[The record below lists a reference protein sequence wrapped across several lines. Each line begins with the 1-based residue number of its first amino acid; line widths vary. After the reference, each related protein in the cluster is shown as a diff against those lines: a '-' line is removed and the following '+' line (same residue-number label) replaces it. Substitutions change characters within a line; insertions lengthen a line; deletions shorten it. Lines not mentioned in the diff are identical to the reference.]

1 MKNNWKGRMG
11 FKILALVAAT
21 LTGFATILGGI
32 MMIAS
37 IGMRSEY
44 GNHTDAM
51 AEEMQETM
59 LSHYTAYLVENAKAD
74 NGESWDALEGS
85 SLSYAVEQITF
96 NVSGQEETFHVD
108 RQNAFIY
115 GDEKLIQWLQE
126 GNHKDASGVYQNVY
140 CAENT
145 YNYNI
150 DSWRSM
156 LTDVVYRHTNDSLED
171 ELYLSENAGGDVLQ
185 YYSYDEDAEDEVED
199 IVTDD
204 TSVSSTDL
212 DAMSGSESNTDE
224 NAGNDANALIKGEIP
239 PEGTYVFY
247 RVYSIPDLAKA
258 FQAASG
264 TSSLTDEQM
273 EMVKPGYDEL
283 ATTAIGRLNYGQS
296 VQSAVYLKNIPTLL
310 SRLQKEA
317 DSVTFADG
325 QSDYLWIPYVLVSML
340 STMQKIYLP
349 VFLIA
354 LILFIISFVFLMT
367 MSGHRREDD
376 EIHLRLV
383 DRMPYVIYATLAF
396 LGVSVGVVGNVGI
409 VALYY
414 ESVLG
419 EAEMITLSIVVACL
433 WQLLALAFSM
443 STASRIKSGQF
454 WKHTLLHYIVALVR
468 HWLIDPVK
476 NLNRMIRENVN
487 LSVRLAVGLLILG
500 FLELFVLAA
509 FGMMGAG
516 FFFFFLYKIVETF
529 VIYYLVLMAKKLK
542 DGGKRVANGNYDQPI
557 DTRHMIAPLK
567 EHGEDINHVGEGIA
581 LAVADQMKSE
591 RLKTELITNVSHDIK
606 TPLTSIINYVD
617 LIKKEEVSEPKVR
630 EYVDV
635 LDRQSARLKKLIE
648 DLLEASKASTGNVEM
663 HMEAC
668 DAAVMIA
675 QVVGEY
681 QDKLQKQDIEI
692 VVNEAKNPANIMA
705 DGRHLWRVFDNI
717 MSNICKY
724 TQDHTRVYVN
734 VEDAGAEVRMIFK
747 NISKYP
753 LNITSDEL
761 MERFVRGDASRNT
774 EGHGLGLSIA
784 SSLTSLMDGQ
794 LTIDIDGDLFK
805 ITVAMKK
812 QA

>member
-1 MKNNWKGRMG
+1 MG

>member
-1 MKNNWKGRMG
+1 MG
-11 FKILALVAAT
+11 FKILALVAAI

-51 AEEMQETM
+51 AEEMQKTM

-156 LTDVVYRHTNDSLED
+156 LTDAVYRHTNDSLED

-185 YYSYDEDAEDEVED
+185 YYSYDKDAEDEVED

-204 TSVSSTDL
+204 TSVSSTEP

-247 RVYSIPDLAKA
+247 RVYTIPDLAKA

-264 TSSLTDEQM
+264 NSSLTDEQM

-396 LGVSVGVVGNVGI
+396 LGVSIGVVGNVGI

-668 DAAVMIA
+668 DAVVMIA

-734 VEDAGAEVRMIFK
+734 VEDAGDQVRMIFK

>member
-1 MKNNWKGRMG
+1 MG
-11 FKILALVAAT
+11 FKILALVAVT

-37 IGMRSEY
+37 IGLRSEY
-44 GNHTDAM
+44 GNHTDDAM
-51 AEEMQETM
+51 VQEMQEVM
-59 LSHYTAYLVENAKAD
+59 LAHYTAYLVENAKEN
-74 NGESWDALEGS
+74 NGTSWDALEGS

-204 TSVSSTDL
+204 TSDSSTDL
-212 DAMSGSESNTDE
+212 DAMSGFESNTDE

-247 RVYSIPDLAKA
+247 RVYTIPDLAKA

-296 VQSAVYLKNIPTLL
+296 VQSDVYLKNIPTLL

-509 FGMMGAG
+509 SGMMGAG

>member
-11 FKILALVAAT
+11 VKILALVAAT
-21 LTGFATILGGI
+21 LTGLATILGGI
-32 MMIAS
+32 MMIVS
-37 IGMRSEY
+37 IGLRSEY

-51 AEEMQETM
+51 AQEMQENM
-59 LSHYTAYLVENAKAD
+59 LANYTAYLVENAKTD
-74 NGESWDALEGS
+74 NGDSWDALEGS

-96 NVSGQEETFHVD
+96 NVTGQDESFHVD

-115 GDEKLIQWLQE
+115 GNEKLIQWLQE
-126 GNHKDASGVYQNVY
+126 GNHKEVDGVYQNVY
-140 CAENT
+140 CAENS
-145 YNYNI
+145 YNYSI

-156 LTDVVYRHTNDSLED
+156 LLESVYRHTGSLD
-171 ELYLSENAGGDVLQ
+171 KELYLSENEGGEDVLQ
-185 YYSYDEDAEDEVED
+185 YYDYDDEYDTEEIYSDDDAW
-199 IVTDD
+199 TDSD
-204 TSVSSTDL
+204 GYVSDV
-212 DAMSGSESNTDE
+212 DE
-224 NAGNDANALIKGEIP
+224 NAGNNANTLIKGEIP
-239 PEGTYVFY
+239 PEGIYVFY
-247 RVYSIPDLAKA
+247 RVYSIPDLARA

-273 EMVKPGYDEL
+273 EMVKPDYKEV
-283 ATTAIGRLNYGQS
+283 AVAAIGRLSNGQS
-296 VQSAVYLKNIPTLL
+296 VQSNLYLKNISTLL

-325 QSDYLWIPYVLVSML
+325 QSDYLWIPYVLASL
-340 STMQKIYLP
+340 LGTMQKIYLP
-349 VFLIA
+349 FFLSA

-376 EIHLRLV
+376 EIHLRLA
-383 DRMPYVIYATLAF
+383 DRMPYIIYGTMAV
-396 LGVSVGVVGNVGI
+396 LGVSFGVVGNVG
-409 VALYY
+409 VVVLYF
-414 ESVLG
+414 EGVLG

-443 STASRIKSGQF
+443 STASRIKSGWF
-454 WKHTLLHYIVALVR
+454 WKHTLLHYIVALIR
-468 HWLIDPVK
+468 HWLIDPIK
-476 NLNRMIRENVN
+476 NLNHMIRENVK

-500 FLELFVLAA
+500 FVELFVLAA
-509 FGMMGAG
+509 SGMLGAG
-516 FFFFFLYKIVETF
+516 FFFFFLYKILETL

-557 DTRHMIAPLK
+557 DTHHMIAPLK

-581 LAVADQMKSE
+581 LAVAEQMKSE

-734 VEDAGAEVRMIFK
+734 VEDAGDQVRMIFK

>member
-1 MKNNWKGRMG
+1 MG

-21 LTGFATILGGI
+21 LTGLATVLGGI
-32 MMIAS
+32 MMIVS
-37 IGMRSEY
+37 IGLRSEY

-51 AEEMQETM
+51 VQEMQKTM
-59 LSHYTAYLVENAKAD
+59 LSHYTAYLVENAKQN
-74 NGESWDALEGS
+74 NGISWDALEGS

-96 NVSGQEETFHVD
+96 NVTGQDESFHVD

-115 GDEKLIQWLQE
+115 GNEKLIQWLQE
-126 GNHKDASGVYQNVY
+126 GNHKEADGVYQNVY
-140 CAENT
+140 CAENS

-156 LTDVVYRHTNDSLED
+156 LADVVYRHVNSSK
-171 ELYLSENAGGDVLQ
+171 ELYLSENADGDVLQ
-185 YYSYDEDAEDEVED
+185 YYSDDMDEDDEIVMDDDGDSYTDMGTMSD
-199 IVTDD
+199 I
-204 TSVSSTDL
+204 
-212 DAMSGSESNTDE
+212 DE

-247 RVYSIPDLAKA
+247 RVYTIPDLTRA

-273 EMVKPGYDEL
+273 EMVKPDYKEV
-283 ATTAIGRLNYGQS
+283 AVAAIGRLSNGQS
-296 VQSAVYLKNIPTLL
+296 VQSNLYLKNIPTLL

-325 QSDYLWIPYVLVSML
+325 QSDYLWIPYVLASL
-340 STMQKIYLP
+340 LGTMQKIYLP

-383 DRMPYVIYATLAF
+383 DRMPYIIYGTLAVV
-396 LGVSVGVVGNVGI
+396 GVSFGVVGNVGV

-414 ESVLG
+414 EGVLG

-454 WKHTLLHYIVALVR
+454 WKHTLLHYIAAFFR
-468 HWLIDPVK
+468 HWLIDPIK

-487 LSVRLAVGLLILG
+487 LSVRLAIGLLILG
-500 FLELFVLAA
+500 FVELFVLAA
-509 FGMMGAG
+509 SGMMGAG
-516 FFFFFLYKIVETF
+516 FFFFFLYKIIETF

-630 EYVDV
+630 EYVEV

-675 QVVGEY
+675 QIVGEY

-734 VEDAGAEVRMIFK
+734 VEDAGNQVCMIFK

-784 SSLTSLMDGQ
+784 SSLTALMDGQ

>member
-1 MKNNWKGRMG
+1 MG

-21 LTGFATILGGI
+21 LTGLATVLGGI
-32 MMIAS
+32 MMVVS
-37 IGMRSEY
+37 IGLRFEY

-51 AEEMQETM
+51 AQEMQKTM
-59 LSHYTAYLVENAKAD
+59 LAHYTAYLVENAKAD

-96 NVSGQEETFHVD
+96 NVTGQDESFHVD

-115 GDEKLIQWLQE
+115 GNEKLIQWLQE
-126 GNHKDASGVYQNVY
+126 GNHKETNGVYQNIY
-140 CAENT
+140 CAENS

-156 LTDVVYRHTNDSLED
+156 LADVVYRHTNDSLEN
-171 ELYLSENAGGDVLQ
+171 ELYLSENANGDVLQ
-185 YYSYDEDAEDEVED
+185 YYSYDMDEDED
-199 IVTDD
+199 IVMDDDGDSYTDMG
-204 TSVSSTDL
+204 TI
-212 DAMSGSESNTDE
+212 DE
-224 NAGNDANALIKGEIP
+224 NAGNDANSFIKGEIP

-247 RVYSIPDLAKA
+247 RVYTIPDLAKA

-273 EMVKPGYDEL
+273 EMVKPDYKEV
-283 ATTAIGRLNYGQS
+283 AVAAIGRLSNGQS
-296 VQSAVYLKNIPTLL
+296 VQSDLYLKNIPTLL

-325 QSDYLWIPYVLVSML
+325 QSDYLWIPYVWASLL
-340 STMQKIYLP
+340 GTMQKIYLP

-383 DRMPYVIYATLAF
+383 DRMPYVIYGTLAV
-396 LGVSVGVVGNVGI
+396 LGVSFGVVGNVGV

-414 ESVLG
+414 EGVLG

-454 WKHTLLHYIVALVR
+454 WKHTLLHYIAAFIR
-468 HWLIDPVK
+468 HWLVDPIK

-500 FLELFVLAA
+500 LVELFALAVS
-509 FGMMGAG
+509 GTMGAG
-516 FFFFFLYKIVETF
+516 FFFFFLYKIIETF

-557 DTRHMIAPLK
+557 DTHHMIAPLK

-581 LAVADQMKSE
+581 LAVAEQMKSE

-630 EYVDV
+630 EYVEV

-734 VEDAGAEVRMIFK
+734 VEDAGDQVRMIFK

>member
-1 MKNNWKGRMG
+1 MG

-108 RQNAFIY
+108 RQNDFIY

-273 EMVKPGYDEL
+273 EMVKPGYNEL

-296 VQSAVYLKNIPTLL
+296 VQSDVYLKNIPTLL

-349 VFLIA
+349 IFLIA

-500 FLELFVLAA
+500 LVELFVLAA
-509 FGMMGAG
+509 VGMMSPG

-529 VIYYLVLMAKKLK
+529 VIYYFVFMAKKLK
-542 DGGKRVANGNYDQPI
+542 DGGKRVANGNYNEPI
-557 DTRHMIAPLK
+557 DTTHMIAPMR

-734 VEDAGAEVRMIFK
+734 VEDAGDQVRMIFK

-784 SSLTSLMDGQ
+784 SSLTALMDGQ